1 MTPAERVIRDRIAEH
16 GPLTVGAFMRIAAA
30 HYYGSRD
37 PLGADFT
44 TAPEIS
50 QMFGELIGAWCVV
63 VWRAMGAPARFV
75 LAELG
80 PGRGTLMADALRAA
94 QAAPEFLRAAD
105 IHLVETSP
113 VLQAKQAERLAGAR
127 PTWHGRFDD
136 IPDAPLIV
144 IANEFFDALPV
155 EQHVGVEL
163 RRVAIG
169 DDGRLVFIPT
179 DGAIQETSPIRAQ
192 YAAELARRLA
202 AQGGAALIV
211 DYGPAQTTPGDSLQ
225 AVADGQPHSVL
236 DDPGAADLT
245 AHVDFAALAAAA
257 RDAGANVFGPVP
269 QRSFLRRLGIE
280 GRAAKLMAAAS
291 RETRD
296 SLVAALERLIAL
308 DGMGTLFKTL
318 ALAHPAL
325 PTPPGFEP

>member
-50 QMFGELIGAWCVV
+50 QMFGELIGVWCVV
-63 VWRAMGAPARFV
+63 VWRAMGAPAPFV

-94 QAAPEFLRAAD
+94 RAAPEFLRAAD

-113 VLQAKQAERLAGAR
+113 VLQAKQAERLAAAH
-127 PTWHGRFDD
+127 PTWHGRFGDV
-136 IPDAPLIV
+136 PDAPLIV

-155 EQHVGVEL
+155 EQHVGTEL
-163 RRVAIG
+163 RRVGIG
-169 DDGRLVFIPT
+169 DDGRLVFIPA
-179 DGAIQETSPIRAQ
+179 DGAIQETSPIRMQ
-192 YAAELARRLA
+192 YAAEIARRLVA
-202 AQGGAALIV
+202 HGGAALIV
-211 DYGPAQTTPGDSLQ
+211 DYGPAETASGDSLQ
-225 AVADGQPHSVL
+225 AVAGGKPHSVL
-236 DDPGAADLT
+236 ADPGAADLT

-257 RDAGANVFGPVP
+257 RAAGANAVGPVP

-280 GRAAKLMAAAS
+280 GRAAKLMAGAP
-291 RETRD
+291 RESRD
-296 SLVAALERLIAL
+296 SLAAALERLIAL
-308 DGMGTLFKTL
+308 DGMGTLFKAL